1 MRWQINGTLQNQ
13 YAVVQDLPLYP
24 VKGQDYGGLARGQ
37 TVGGNWVYLLTT
49 DSNGGNVSSAPAP
62 FQESGF
68 NVSICD
74 QLAIVGFVTRQLNIS
89 SETNDV
95 FFGSGQDAISA
106 MANVTTG
113 MTNKITTGGS
123 KSIAKGVVWQVQ
135 SIIRIQ
141 FAWLALPSALV
152 LFSAILLVS
161 TVLMTRHFRAP
172 VWKSSTLPILYHGVR
187 EWDDEE
193 EREVVEGRLE
203 RVHSMKERAGSTRV
217 RIFNAPEGGSWLVK

>member
-1 MRWQINGTLQNQ
+1 M
-13 YAVVQDLPLYP
+13 
-24 VKGQDYGGLARGQ
+24 KGQDFGGLARGKS
-37 TVGGNWVYLLTT
+37 TGANWVYLLTT

-74 QLAIVGFVTRQLNIS
+74 HLAIVNFVFNLLKNIS
-89 SETNDV
+89 SERSDV
-95 FFGSGQDAISA
+95 FFGSGQDVISA
-106 MANVTTG
+106 VANITTS
-113 MTNKITTGGS
+113 MTNRISTGGS
-123 KSIAKGVVWQVQ
+123 KNIAKGVVWQAQ

-141 FAWLALPSALV
+141 FAWLALPSGLV
-152 LFSAILLVS
+152 LFSAILLAS

-203 RVHSMKERAGSTRV
+203 KVDNMKKRASSTRV
-217 RIFNAPEGGSWLVK
+217 RIYNAPEGGSWLVK